1 MWKITIFAQ
10 QILQTHP
17 SFAYIF
23 QGLNYVAGMLLLV
36 TNNEEDAFWLL
47 KILTEDLLP
56 NYYAPDIPGL
66 LTDVKVLEELIR
78 YYSPM
83 DLLFPQKMTLS
94 PNENGWTST
103 HT

>member
-1 MWKITIFAQ
+1 M
-10 QILQTHP
+10 HP
-17 SFAYIF
+17 NFIF

-78 YYSPM
+78 YYTNGSIWSM
-83 DLLFPQKMTLS
+83 D
-94 PNENGWTST
+94 PNSSIK
-103 HT
+103 